1 MNKKIEELVER
12 IKGINEKEI
21 DTTNANNMID
31 YLMVK
36 TLKKDEEN
44 IDYETIEYLEYLKQ
58 KVKVMPYP
66 DRISSIRETLI
77 ANEQSAILNKHH
89 AMQINS
95 IEYLKIYD
103 MMIERISSLTRLL
116 TERENIDKQRE
127 EER

>member
-1 MNKKIEELVER
+1 MNTKIKELVER

-21 DTTNANNMID
+21 DTTIANNMID
-31 YLMVK
+31 YLMLK

-58 KVKVMPYP
+58 KVKAMPYP

-89 AMQINS
+89 AMQIKSND
-95 IEYLKIYD
+95 YLRIYD
-103 MMIERISSLTRLL
+103 TMIERITGLIRIL
-116 TERENIDKQRE
+116 TERENIDKQKE